1 MLIVEDQDY
10 MRRMLREFL
19 QAAFPDKDIH
29 EAGDGSSA
37 LALCFEHRPP
47 VVLMDIGLPDANGI
61 ELTAQIKTMLPD
73 TAVIIVS
80 NHSGSAYTE
89 RAKAA
94 GAFAYINK
102 EAVHGEL
109 LPAVTAALNLASP
122 GNNRHTTE
130 QLP

>member
-19 QAAFPDKDIH
+19 QTAFPDKNIL
-29 EAGDGSSA
+29 EAGDGRSA
-37 LALCFEHRPP
+37 LALCTERQPGI
-47 VVLMDIGLPDANGI
+47 VLMDIGLPDTNGI

-80 NHSGSAYTE
+80 NQTGSAYTE

-94 GAFAYINK
+94 GAFAYISK
-102 EAVHGEL
+102 EAVHDEL
-109 LPAVTAALNLASP
+109 LPTVTAALGLKRS
-122 GNNRHTTE
+122 GNDPQKTS
-130 QLP
+130 